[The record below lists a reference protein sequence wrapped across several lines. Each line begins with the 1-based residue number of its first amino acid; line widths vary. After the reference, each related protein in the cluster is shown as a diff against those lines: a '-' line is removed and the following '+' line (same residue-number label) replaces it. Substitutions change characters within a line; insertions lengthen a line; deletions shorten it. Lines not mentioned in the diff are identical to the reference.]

1 MHFLS
6 DVNINILNILSVMQ
20 DHNIYCK
27 YCQIKN
33 LMKTVIKQTNGMAI
47 ATGQLAANPS
57 P

>member
-1 MHFLS
+1 
-6 DVNINILNILSVMQ
+6 MQ